1 MITADDDRSLPE
13 SILDV
18 QDLTKSYG
26 GNVACDRVSLHIR
39 RGQTFGLLGPNG
51 AGKSTLIRMLMGLTP
66 LDSGSIT
73 LFGRETCLS
82 SPEMRQRVGY
92 VPELHYI
99 YRWMSVASVINF
111 ASKLYE
117 RWDSDLAQ
125 EMLSKFE
132 LPMKARV
139 GTLSKGMTAKLGLV
153 IALAHNPEFL
163 ILDEPASGLD
173 PIIREDFL
181 ESVLQNHTCRGRSIL
196 FSSHHVDDVE
206 RVADEVGIMVK
217 GRLAIRGS
225 VDELRNRIKRIRM
238 VLPDGKLPVHLP
250 PGVYNQRLVR
260 RDWIVTAH
268 SFTKELVDELQTANN
283 AIHCEV
289 MDLNLEEIFKDVV
302 RSNMPAQGELS

>member
-1 MITADDDRSLPE
+1 MITTDDDRSL
-13 SILDV
+13 SDCILDV
-18 QDLTKSYG
+18 RDLTKNYG
-26 GNVACDRVSLHIR
+26 SHAACDRVSLHIR

-51 AGKSTLIRMLMGLTP
+51 AGKSTLIRTLMGLTP
-66 LDSGSIT
+66 IDSGAIT
-73 LFGRETCLS
+73 LFGGETRLC

-99 YRWMSVASVINF
+99 YRWMSVASVIDF

-117 RWDSDLAQ
+117 RWDAGLAE

-132 LPMKARV
+132 LPVKARV

-181 ESVLQNHTCRGRSIL
+181 ESVLQNHTCRGRTIL

-206 RVADEVGIMVK
+206 RVADEVGIMVH

-238 VLPDGKLPVHLP
+238 VLPDGKLPVHIP
-250 PGVYNQRLVR
+250 PGVYNQRLMR

-268 SFTKELVDELQTANN
+268 AFSEDLVDELRTENKAL
-283 AIHCEV
+283 HCEV

-302 RSNMPAQGELS
+302 RSNMPSQGALS